1 VLPNPLRYATLA
13 TLTLGVMV
21 SFGAIQGMR
30 LAFFA
35 EELESSAG
43 ETPLLN
49 KLTPNPEAFSA
60 AQRAQ
65 GAAMRSA
72 ITGMRWPR
80 VAILFG
86 LSSAAALVFVSALRL
101 RWPSGVR
108 RTGLASLL
116 GRAAVVAAVLRT
128 LDGAQDLVIVR
139 ASVEAYEK
147 VLLEKGVA
155 LANAGATMPLFSGAS
170 IVTTALIT
178 GLFLLA
184 ANYFRSERILQTFE
198 LLDRNVPEEQ

>member
-1 VLPNPLRYATLA
+1 
-13 TLTLGVMV
+13 
-21 SFGAIQGMR
+21 
-30 LAFFA
+30 
-35 EELESSAG
+35 
-43 ETPLLN
+43 
-49 KLTPNPEAFSA
+49 
-60 AQRAQ
+60 
-65 GAAMRSA
+65 
-72 ITGMRWPR
+72 MRWPR